1 MQRRETPVAEPRA
14 ISQRGNLPL
23 AHLALFAWRAG
34 VLVAVL
40 FGWEGSAR
48 LHWIDPYLFSSPSA
62 VCNRLWHLAASGVLL
77 GHVWI
82 TVLETLLALVVGA
95 TLGISLGM
103 FLALCP
109 RIAKILDPF
118 NVALN
123 GLPRAAMAPLFVVW
137 FGIGM
142 ASKIAV
148 GASIVV
154 FVCLFATYAG
164 MRNTDVVLLRA
175 VRALGATPRQVLL
188 WVELPFAIPWIFAG
202 LRTSVAMA
210 LIGTIIGEYVAASK
224 GLGWYIAYSG
234 GIFDT
239 TGVMAGLLVLGI
251 IAVGLDVA
259 VDRIG
264 RKLTPW
270 TTDDRR

>member
-1 MQRRETPVAEPRA
+1 MLRRETPVAESRA
-14 ISQRGNLPL
+14 ISQGGNLRL
-23 AHLALFAWRAG
+23 SRLALLGWRAA
-34 VLVAVL
+34 VLGTVL
-40 FGWEGSAR
+40 FGWEASAR
-48 LHWIDPYLFSSPSA
+48 LHWIDPYLFSSPGA
-62 VCNRLWHLAASGVLL
+62 IGKRLWHLAASGVLF

-82 TVLETLLALVVGA
+82 TVLETLMALVVGA

-137 FGIGM
+137 FGIGA

-259 VDRIG
+259 VERIG

-270 TTDDRR
+270 KPDDLR

>member
-1 MQRRETPVAEPRA
+1 MWRRETPVAEPRA
-14 ISQRGNLPL
+14 ISRGGNVPL
-23 AHLALFAWRAG
+23 SHLALFGWRAG
-34 VLVAVL
+34 VLAAVL

-62 VCNRLWHLAASGVLL
+62 IWNRLRHLAASGVLL

-123 GLPRAAMAPLFVVW
+123 GLPRAALAPLFVVW

-239 TGVMAGLLVLGI
+239 TGVMVGLLVLGI
-251 IAVGLDVA
+251 IAVGLDIA

-270 TTDDRR
+270 KPDDRR